1 MTKLLYLGGLIFFF
15 PLNYQIDIKY
25 MAVYSKG
32 NVKATFIGQLTQ
44 IPPMDERCGDDAI
57 AAVFLFKVLNSV
69 QNPLDLKEVN
79 LVIPCP
85 ETLGN
90 NFFQPNKKY
99 KIEAI
104 KDSPEYEV
112 YKIANAYEINM
123 DTTFWM
129 LKIEKY
135 D

>member
-1 MTKLLYLGGLIFFF
+1 MSKLLYLGGLIFFF

-25 MAVYSKG
+25 MAVYSKS

-57 AAVFLFKVLNSV
+57 AVVFPFQIVKSLHP
-69 QNPLDLKEVN
+69 PLDLREVD

-112 YKIANAYEINM
+112 YKIANANEINKE
-123 DTTFWM
+123 TTYWM